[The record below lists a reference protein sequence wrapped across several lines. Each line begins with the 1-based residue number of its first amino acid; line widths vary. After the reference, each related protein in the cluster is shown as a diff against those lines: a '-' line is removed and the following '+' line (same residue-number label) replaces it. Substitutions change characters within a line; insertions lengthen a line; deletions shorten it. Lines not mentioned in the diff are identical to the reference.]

1 MQLLLPE
8 TSRLLRR
15 RQSPD
20 PASTLNAD
28 RVAEKD
34 RTRIRRGWAFLLA
47 AAAGA
52 ATAAGF
58 APVSFWPATL
68 LGVAGLALTTVKVRT
83 IWDAMGAAAWFGA
96 VLSSITLNWMSLIDL
111 GAALGLILLVTAWYV
126 LLSLA
131 MFVGGRTRWWPL
143 LGAGAWVLMEYA
155 AARVPFG
162 GFGWLRLGY
171 AMLDSPLSGLLPL
184 VGVGGL
190 SLATAI
196 TAHLLAWLVTRPSLR
211 RGGLAVIG
219 ASGILAAAALGSS
232 LPPAPARGS
241 ATLGWVQGGAP
252 GGGIYGIGS
261 ARSTTIRHAN
271 ETLELAGNIRS
282 GREPQ
287 PDVVVWPENG
297 TDMDPGSDP
306 ETKRLVNTSITAA
319 RAPLLVGTILD
330 GPGPDQRRTSAQLW
344 SAADSPGPTY
354 IKRSL
359 VPFGEWIPFRD
370 LLLPLIPQLRYV
382 GAQSVPGT
390 QAGVLPTTLRDGRTA
405 KLGVLICFDVA
416 FDDVVYDLP
425 GNDAQIIV
433 VQSSNAMYQ
442 GSSQVEQQFA
452 ITRARA
458 AELRR
463 EVLVVTTSGISGVID
478 PTGAPQ
484 SRVNSGAASGTI
496 VMPLRNGTTPAAL
509 LGVPLQQL
517 VSVMTGAWLLI
528 LIWRAKRRVDR
539 HAAPASIQ
547 L

>member
-1 MQLLLPE
+1 MLAL
-8 TSRLLRR
+8 
-15 RQSPD
+15 
-20 PASTLNAD
+20 ASL
-28 RVAEKD
+28 
-34 RTRIRRGWAFLLA
+34 
-47 AAAGA
+47 AGA

-68 LGVAGLALTTVKVRT
+68 LGVAGLALTTVKAGTV
-83 IWDAMGAAAWFGA
+83 WDAVRAAAAFG
-96 VLSSITLNWMSLIDL
+96 VLLTSLTLNWMSLIDL
-111 GAALGLILLVTAWYV
+111 GAALGLIVLVTSWYA
-126 LLSLA
+126 LLGAAL
-131 MFVGGRTRWWPL
+131 FVAGRTRWWPM
-143 LGAGAWVLMEYA
+143 LGACAWVMMEYA

-171 AMLDSPLSGLLPL
+171 AMLDSPLAGLLPL

-190 SLATAI
+190 SLSTAI
-196 TAHLLAWLVTRPSLR
+196 TANLFAWLLTRPSPR
-211 RGGLAVIG
+211 RGWLTAIG
-219 ASGILAAAALGSS
+219 AGGLLAAAALGSG
-232 LPPAPARGS
+232 LPPAPAEGS

-271 ETLELAGNIRS
+271 NTLNLGREVS
-282 GREPQ
+282 EGREPQ
-287 PDVVVWPENG
+287 PDVVVWPENA

-306 ETKRLVNTSITAA
+306 ETRRLINTSITAI
-319 RAPLLVGTILD
+319 RAPLLVGTILN
-330 GPGPDQRRTSAQLW
+330 GPGSGQRRTAAQLW
-344 SAADSPGPTY
+344 SATDNPGPTY

-405 KLGVLICFDVA
+405 MLGVLIYFDVA

-425 GNDAQIIV
+425 NDAAQIIV

-484 SRVNSGAASGTI
+484 SRVSTGSAAGT
-496 VMPLRNGTTPAAL
+496 VEMPLRNGTTPAAL

-517 VSVMTGAWLLI
+517 VSIIAAVWLLI
-528 LIWRAKRRVDR
+528 LTWRSKRRADR
-539 HAAPASIQ
+539 HPDPGSIQ
-547 L
+547 LQEPPPPSPSV